1 MTEPYRD
8 IKEVERF
15 PGLPRSWLYA
25 KAAAGE
31 IPHLKVGKY
40 LRFRLSEV
48 EAWLARHR
56 RGVSNGD
63 VVQSGADF
71 NEPNLGH
78 ATHV

>member
-15 PGLPRSWLYA
+15 TGLPRSWLYA

-31 IPHLKVGKY
+31 IPHLKLGKY

-48 EAWLARHR
+48 EAWLAQHR
-56 RGVSNGD
+56 RGASNGD
-63 VVQSGADF
+63 KTQNNLDINVTNSG
-71 NEPNLGH
+71 E
-78 ATHV
+78 

>member
-15 PGLPRSWLYA
+15 TGLPRSWLYT

-40 LRFRLSEV
+40 LPFRLSEV
-48 EAWLARHR
+48 EAWLAQHR
-56 RGVSNGD
+56 RGASNGE
-63 VVQSGADF
+63 VAQNGAEF
-71 NEPNLGH
+71 SASN
-78 ATHV
+78 